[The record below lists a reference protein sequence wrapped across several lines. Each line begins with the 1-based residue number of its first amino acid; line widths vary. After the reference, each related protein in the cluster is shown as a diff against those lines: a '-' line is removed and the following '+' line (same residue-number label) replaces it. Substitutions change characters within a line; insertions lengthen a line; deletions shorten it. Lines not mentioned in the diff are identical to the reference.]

1 MNLMVSSI
9 TFLKVIGHLHWNPL
23 VGKGAASINRF
34 AAIVKHT
41 IPVEHK
47 GLESFHSKS

>member
-23 VGKGAASINRF
+23 VGKGAASINIVILRES
-34 AAIVKHT
+34 AIDLIT
-41 IPVEHK
+41 NIIAN
-47 GLESFHSKS
+47 